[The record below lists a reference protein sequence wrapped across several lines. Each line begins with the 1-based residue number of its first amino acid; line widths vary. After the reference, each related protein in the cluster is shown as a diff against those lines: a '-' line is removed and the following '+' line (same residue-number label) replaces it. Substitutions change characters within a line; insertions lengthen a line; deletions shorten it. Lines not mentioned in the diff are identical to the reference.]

1 VSVRARVV
9 DALLPS
15 APRAPPD
22 RPGGAAGIG
31 GGLARPFLSS
41 SGWSGRVRSWD
52 W

>member
-9 DALLPS
+9 DARLPS

-31 GGLARPFLSS
+31 GGLARSFLS
-41 SGWSGRVRSWD
+41 
-52 W
+52 